1 MTDRPNNSAMDETKP
16 LLAPQPRVDMI
27 NRWLTLG
34 ANLGVVL
41 GLIILIVEVRQN
53 AAMTRADMESRRND
67 VLVQIELSLADP
79 AIGAAWIK
87 SIRAPE
93 TMTDLDIRTVESHL
107 VALLLQWDY
116 MFNMEEGGLVSRAE
130 ARLHIQNTA
139 PFYFGSAHAKNWWRW
154 QEAGWNGTP
163 MYDMADPIIKNLDED
178 FMLNYLNGTR
188 LGSAGTETGISSEP
202 AQLR

>member
-1 MTDRPNNSAMDETKP
+1 MVDTLKSHDAAPGPASHAAPPR
-16 LLAPQPRVDMI
+16 LAERI
-27 NRWLTLG
+27 SRWLTLG

-41 GLIILIVEVRQN
+41 GLIILIVEIRQN
-53 AAMTRADMESRRND
+53 AALTRADMESRRND
-67 VLVQIELSLADP
+67 VLMQIELSLADP

-107 VALLLQWDY
+107 VALMLQWDY
-116 MFNMEEGGLVSRAE
+116 MFNMEKSGLVSRAE

-139 PFYFGSAHAKNWWRW
+139 PFYFGSAHAKNWWGW

-163 MYDMADPIIKNLDED
+163 MYEMADPIIKSLDEN
-178 FMLNYLNGTR
+178 FMLNYLNGSR
-188 LGSAGTETGISSEP
+188 LGSAESQP
-202 AQLR
+202 ANPPEVEAL